1 MNREEKINSTIK
13 SISDVTIINPFVTL
27 KNDVIKGLISIFV
40 EEIGESI
47 EFDVTIDNSYPFKY
61 HNSESIKFSN
71 KKLLKYKHIMQDGNI
86 CIHSPHSVF
95 LEEKLK
101 YDIEAVKLWIRR
113 YYINDTIESH
123 YEHLIVSPEKI
134 EDRYYS
140 FFFNIPENPFNK
152 NEYGYM
158 EYSEISIL
166 PYHQE
171 LISNNIIQS
180 LRSKTTNKVIDVEWN
195 PLLKGHYPIKFGLFV
210 FIKDFPS
217 NNQRWVFEKWGEFE
231 TLLPQQFLDF
241 LYNFA
246 EYNKKKDKNF
256 IFPLLMGYD
265 IPNKETHWEVAMLE
279 LRTLPTKGEKINKLW
294 YTKLI
299 EDAKVNWAITK
310 NCSPKY
316 FFGRGTLCE
325 ALVQSK
331 ILVIGIGAVGSI
343 LAKTLVRSGCT
354 ELDVIDF
361 DLKEP
366 ENVCRSEYPF
376 ITGITNKVDDLITNL
391 LTISPF
397 LKTKNSYRFSELFE
411 LFLKTNLINYELK
424 GEIEKYLCCYD
435 IIIDCTADNDL
446 LYIFSQLDISSE
458 IFNIS
463 ISNYAKQLVC
473 AVENNRYDF
482 VLKQFQRLSSN
493 LKEEDLYNPTGC
505 WSPTFRASYNDIN
518 VLVQFAI
525 KHINIRKKNGQELRN
540 FILDTKEDDFGI
552 ILKEF

>member
-1 MNREEKINSTIK
+1 MNREEKVNNTIK
-13 SISDVTIINPFVTL
+13 NISDVTIINPFITL
-27 KNDVIKGLISIFV
+27 ENGVIKGLISIFV
-40 EEIGESI
+40 EETSESI
-47 EFDVTIDNSYPFKY
+47 EFDVTINSSYPFKY
-61 HNSESIKFSN
+61 HNDESIKFSN
-71 KKLLKYKHIMQDGNI
+71 KKLLKYKHIMKDGNI
-86 CIHSPHSVF
+86 CIHSPHSVL

-310 NCSPKY
+310 NCSPKF

-446 LYIFSQLDISSE
+446 LYIVSQ
-458 IFNIS
+458 
-463 ISNYAKQLVC
+463 
-473 AVENNRYDF
+473 
-482 VLKQFQRLSSN
+482 
-493 LKEEDLYNPTGC
+493 
-505 WSPTFRASYNDIN
+505 
-518 VLVQFAI
+518 
-525 KHINIRKKNGQELRN
+525 
-540 FILDTKEDDFGI
+540 
-552 ILKEF
+552 

>member
-1 MNREEKINSTIK
+1 M
-13 SISDVTIINPFVTL
+13 
-27 KNDVIKGLISIFV
+27 
-40 EEIGESI
+40 
-47 EFDVTIDNSYPFKY
+47 
-61 HNSESIKFSN
+61 
-71 KKLLKYKHIMQDGNI
+71 
-86 CIHSPHSVF
+86 
-95 LEEKLK
+95 
-101 YDIEAVKLWIRR
+101 
-113 YYINDTIESH
+113 
-123 YEHLIVSPEKI
+123 
-134 EDRYYS
+134 
-140 FFFNIPENPFNK
+140 
-152 NEYGYM
+152 
-158 EYSEISIL
+158 
-166 PYHQE
+166 
-171 LISNNIIQS
+171 
-180 LRSKTTNKVIDVEWN
+180 
-195 PLLKGHYPIKFGLFV
+195 
-210 FIKDFPS
+210 
-217 NNQRWVFEKWGEFE
+217 FEKWGEFE

-505 WSPTFRASYNDIN
+505 WSPTFKASYNDIN

>member
-40 EEIGESI
+40 EETGESI

-217 NNQRWVFEKWGEFE
+217 NNQRWVFEKWG
-231 TLLPQQFLDF
+231 
-241 LYNFA
+241 
-246 EYNKKKDKNF
+246 
-256 IFPLLMGYD
+256 
-265 IPNKETHWEVAMLE
+265 
-279 LRTLPTKGEKINKLW
+279 
-294 YTKLI
+294 
-299 EDAKVNWAITK
+299 
-310 NCSPKY
+310 
-316 FFGRGTLCE
+316 
-325 ALVQSK
+325 
-331 ILVIGIGAVGSI
+331 
-343 LAKTLVRSGCT
+343 
-354 ELDVIDF
+354 
-361 DLKEP
+361 
-366 ENVCRSEYPF
+366 
-376 ITGITNKVDDLITNL
+376 
-391 LTISPF
+391 
-397 LKTKNSYRFSELFE
+397 
-411 LFLKTNLINYELK
+411 
-424 GEIEKYLCCYD
+424 
-435 IIIDCTADNDL
+435 
-446 LYIFSQLDISSE
+446 
-458 IFNIS
+458 
-463 ISNYAKQLVC
+463 
-473 AVENNRYDF
+473 
-482 VLKQFQRLSSN
+482 
-493 LKEEDLYNPTGC
+493 
-505 WSPTFRASYNDIN
+505 
-518 VLVQFAI
+518 
-525 KHINIRKKNGQELRN
+525 
-540 FILDTKEDDFGI
+540 
-552 ILKEF
+552 